1 MRLVKILF
9 LQVSFLLPTLVYAQT
24 TAELEDF
31 NAAYLQYGNTVD
43 SNPVVARDAA
53 RRALDFGRS
62 LFGEDNERT
71 AMLAINY
78 ANFLENEPAQL
89 YLDEAVAIYQSK
101 FGKGTQEMIR
111 PYMRL
116 GRILASNSKWEL
128 ARDYYLKARSL
139 AESYIGAASI
149 TAGNIQLELGS
160 IEFSLGEDEAAL
172 VFLAAAQIAL
182 QGESEIAALNNF
194 ARINLLFG
202 RIYLYQE
209 RYQMALNSLLVSF
222 DALSAYPNSNINLSN
237 RLYLIEAY
245 ERLGRSED
253 ATEHLLAIGAANRL
267 APNEN
272 LVPLYLVVP
281 DLGSASGTQNDDSGI
296 LVSFTVD
303 REGFVKEPELTN
315 DVTIDSLSAVFLQA
329 IRQFRFAPRFIMGDA
344 VDSPDQQY
352 LFSY

>member
-1 MRLVKILF
+1 MGLVKTLF
-9 LQVSFLLPTLVYAQT
+9 LLLSFLLPTLVYAQT

-43 SNPVVARDAA
+43 TNPVVAREAA
-53 RRALDFGRS
+53 KRALDSGRS

-78 ANFLENEPAQL
+78 ANLLEGEPAQL
-89 YLDEAVAIYQSK
+89 YLNEAVAIYQSK
-101 FGKGTQEMIR
+101 FGEGAQEMIR

-116 GRILASNSKWEL
+116 GRMLTRNSKWEL

-139 AESYIGAASI
+139 AESHIGADSI
-149 TAGNIQLELGS
+149 AVGNIQLELGS
-160 IEFSLGEDEAAL
+160 IEFSRGEDEAAL
-172 VFLAAAQIAL
+172 VFLAAAQNAL

-194 ARINLLFG
+194 ARVNLLFG

-209 RYQMALNSLLVSF
+209 RYQMALDSLLVSL
-222 DALSAYPNSNINLSN
+222 DALSAYPNSNISLSN

-245 ERLGRSED
+245 EKLGRSED
-253 ATEHLLAIGAANRL
+253 ATEHLLAIGEANRL

-281 DLGSASGTQNDDSGI
+281 DLGSAPGTQNNDSGI

-303 REGFVKEPELTN
+303 REGFVRQAKLIN
-315 DVTIDSLSAVFLQA
+315 DVASDSLSAIFLQA
-329 IRQFRFAPRFIMGDA
+329 IRQFRFAPRFIMGEA